1 MTTDI
6 DTASGAAVEVP
17 APEVPEQEHVEALTP
32 ETPETEPVETEAEK
46 EAKAIKALQ
55 RRIDKRT
62 RDLYAERA
70 QREQA
75 ERELAA
81 LRQTAKPAETPES
94 VDVEALAERKAREL
108 VEQQTLQR
116 KVSDTLAKGKALEGF
131 DSACNTAIEELG
143 LLNSKGQPTAL
154 LAVFLEA
161 DAPHEVLY
169 HIGKNPEVADEF
181 SGLTP
186 TQAAR
191 RLAKLETE
199 LAAAKTPKPSAAPKP
214 LTPVRATAS
223 TEELS
228 DDLPMD
234 EWVRRRES
242 QLKARRGY

>member
-1 MTTDI
+1 MTTETNVAPGEATEI
-6 DTASGAAVEVP
+6 NTPVEAEIP
-17 APEVPEQEHVEALTP
+17 ETTAPETDPPEQP
-32 ETPETEPVETEAEK
+32 QETEAEK

-70 QREQA
+70 QREQL
-75 ERELAA
+75 EREVAA
-81 LRQTAKPAETPES
+81 LRQPADPAETPT
-94 VDVEALAERKAREL
+94 VDVDALAERKAAQL
-108 VEQQTLQR
+108 VEQQRLQN
-116 KVSDTLAKGKALEGF
+116 KVQDTLAKGRKLEGF
-131 DSACNTAIEELG
+131 DAACNAAIEELG
-143 LLNSKGQPTAL
+143 LLGSKGQPTPL

-199 LAAAKTPKPSAAPKP
+199 LAAAKAPKVSAAPKP
-214 LTPVRATAS
+214 ISPVPGNSAG
-223 TEELS
+223 S
-228 DDLPMD
+228 DPDP
-234 EWVRRRES
+234 S
-242 QLKARRGY
+242 QMTDAQFAAWRKKQIAARRA